1 MIDKL
6 LAAIGRMASALVR
19 AFGPKRDDPKR
30 APKPPVTS
38 GPKRDDPK

>member
-6 LAAIGRMASALVR
+6 LSALGRMASALVR

-30 APKPPVTS
+30 EPKPPATS
-38 GPKRDDPK
+38 GPRRDDPR

>member
-1 MIDKL
+1 MISK
-6 LAAIGRMASALVR
+6 IWNALVR
-19 AFGPKRDDPKR
+19 LFGPKRDDPKR